1 MAALQWSQMSAAV
14 QSSATILQNLAN
26 FSLGEVVPSNG
37 VVTSD
42 RIHFAR
48 QSFHL
53 RTKVAALHFE
63 RVAGNCFVATS
74 VAVVNV
80 VVVIID
86 VIDAAEASLI

>member
-1 MAALQWSQMSAAV
+1 MAALQWSRMSAAEH
-14 QSSATILQNLAN
+14 SSATILQNQAN
-26 FSLGEVVPSNG
+26 FSLGEVLPSNG

-63 RVAGNCFVATS
+63 RVAGNCSVATS

-80 VVVIID
+80 VVV
-86 VIDAAEASLI
+86 VIDAAEATLI

>member
-1 MAALQWSQMSAAV
+1 MAALQWSRMSAAEH
-14 QSSATILQNLAN
+14 SSATILQNQAN
-26 FSLGEVVPSNG
+26 FSLGEVLPSNG

-74 VAVVNV
+74 VVVAIV
-80 VVVIID
+80 VVV
-86 VIDAAEASLI
+86 VIDAAEATLI

>member
-1 MAALQWSQMSAAV
+1 MAALQWSWMSAAEH
-14 QSSATILQNLAN
+14 SSATILQNLAN

-80 VVVIID
+80 VVV
-86 VIDAAEASLI
+86 VIDAAEATLI